1 MSVTDRDPPA
11 TAAAPD
17 FPPLMK
23 GLAAGPANPFAIACD
38 QARRGVDSGLVAWSV
53 TDTRARAALVLAPEV
68 ALEPAMAAMIACAVG
83 LQNALGVLAP
93 PESAVHLEWAG
104 GIRLNGGHCGGL
116 HVAAPLRDPAALP
129 DWLVVG
135 FDLTLALPP
144 DWEPGETPDWT
155 ALDQEGCGAVEPI
168 ALIGAWARHSLIW
181 LNELDSAEGRARLYR
196 EWQGMAWNP
205 DRPVSLPVG
214 GAVLTG
220 RSLGV
225 DENFGLLVKTAED
238 ETRLVPL
245 SSLIEED

>member
-1 MSVTDRDPPA
+1 MNT
-11 TAAAPD
+11 APD

-38 QARRGVDSGLVAWSV
+38 QARRGVDAGLVAWSV
-53 TDTRARAALVLAPEV
+53 TGTRARAALVLAPEV
-68 ALEPAMAAMIACAVG
+68 ALEPAMAALIACAVG
-83 LQNALGVLAP
+83 LQNALGVLTP
-93 PESAVHLEWAG
+93 PETAVHLEWSG

-116 HVAAPLRDPAALP
+116 HVAAPTSDPAALP

-155 ALDQEGCGAVEPI
+155 ALDQEGCGAVDAI
-168 ALIGAWARHSLIW
+168 ALIGAWARHSLVW

-196 EWQGMAWNP
+196 EWKGMAWNLGKA
-205 DRPVSLPVG
+205 VTVPVG
-214 GAVLTG
+214 GARVSG
-220 RSLGV
+220 RFLGI
-225 DENFGLLVKTAED
+225 DGNFGLVVKAAGG

-245 SSLIEED
+245 SALIEED